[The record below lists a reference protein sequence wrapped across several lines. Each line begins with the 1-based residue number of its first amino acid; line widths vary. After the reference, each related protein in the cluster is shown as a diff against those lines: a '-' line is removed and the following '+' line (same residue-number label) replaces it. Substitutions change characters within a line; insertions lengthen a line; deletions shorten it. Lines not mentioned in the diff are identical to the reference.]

1 MAWRPAGTVALIG
14 GGPASLSRLRPP
26 GVSLPLAPSAARSAR
41 RPRKTDGRP
50 QEEEVQGQGPQPPR
64 RRLAPR
70 GASPQR
76 LPPLQLREAAPRGL
90 RQLWLVRRPRGR
102 RGRLNPVGSAERRV
116 GPMLPIAIDAM
127 GGDHAPGAIVE
138 GARRAANELGV
149 PVVLVGRPED
159 LNPLRGD
166 LDVVA
171 ASQVIGMDADAGSS
185 VRTMK
190 DSSLV
195 RAAEAVRDGRAA
207 AMVSAGNTGATM
219 ASALLRLGRIKGVA
233 RPAIATPIPVPGST
247 PTVLL
252 DAGANAEC
260 QPQWLVQFAQ
270 MGATFARERYRIAEP
285 RVGLLSIG
293 EEPTKGNALVKETH
307 GLLGEAGV
315 LDRAGARFVGN
326 VEGRDIMTPD
336 VDVVVTDGFTG
347 NVALKTLEGGLRSLV
362 TAVVDGLSATDVA
375 DAALGALMPLYAAL
389 DPDQTGGAMLLGV
402 DGVCIISH
410 GSSSATAVVNATR
423 VAAEMVEAG
432 VVERLRSAVASA

>member
-1 MAWRPAGTVALIG
+1 
-14 GGPASLSRLRPP
+14 
-26 GVSLPLAPSAARSAR
+26 
-41 RPRKTDGRP
+41 
-50 QEEEVQGQGPQPPR
+50 
-64 RRLAPR
+64 
-70 GASPQR
+70 
-76 LPPLQLREAAPRGL
+76 
-90 RQLWLVRRPRGR
+90 
-102 RGRLNPVGSAERRV
+102 
-116 GPMLPIAIDAM
+116 MLPVAIDAM

-138 GARRAANELGV
+138 GARRALAELGV
-149 PVVLVGRPED
+149 PVVLVGRPDD
-159 LNPLRGD
+159 LEPLRGD
-166 LDVVA
+166 LQVVP

-195 RAAEAVRDGRAA
+195 RAAEAVRDGRAS

-233 RPAIATPIPVPGST
+233 RPAIATPIPVPGSS

-270 MGATFARERYRIAEP
+270 MGAVFSRERYGIAEP

-293 EEPTKGNALVKETH
+293 EEPTKGNALVKEAH
-307 GLLGEAGV
+307 GLLAEAGA

-326 VEGRDIMTPD
+326 VEGRDIMTPE

-347 NVALKTLEGGLRSLV
+347 NVALKSLEGGLRTLV
-362 TAVVDGLSATDVA
+362 AAVLEGLSATDVA
-375 DAALGALMPLYAAL
+375 EAALSALLPLYGTL

-423 VAAEMVEAG
+423 VAGEMVEAG
-432 VVERLRSAVASA
+432 VVDRLRSAVASA